1 MMVVALINLLSFLDL
16 MTISNYTETAYLNR
30 LKGISTTA
38 APFHYYGLNSADS
51 DDGSSEVTLTY
62 ASGRAIYYPSHYSSP
77 STNGLHR
84 EIKSTEAV
92 VFGAAILASAGI
104 SHFSVWDAPTDGN
117 CLYVGKF
124 QTSLGVANP
133 MSFGLGNPIL
143 IPSGGISVKTVAAKW
158 GRAEVDK
165 QLRFL
170 TEVNLNA
177 LSVTYAALH
186 TALNS
191 DGTGAEV
198 TATIRPAGR
207 ILIPANLWSA
217 ITSSGNS
224 SQIATASVIDFGAS
238 AGSVG
243 SLTHLSFWD
252 AATGGNLIGFA
263 SRDPMDIAI
272 GDPVLISVGGVIWRI
287 D

>member
-1 MMVVALINLLSFLDL
+1 

-30 LKGISTTA
+30 LKGIATTV
-38 APFHYYGLNSADS
+38 APLHYYGLNSADS
-51 DDGSSEVTLTY
+51 DDGSGEVTLTY
-62 ASGRAIYYPSHYSSP
+62 ASGRAIYYPVFYSSP
-77 STNGLHR
+77 TTNGLYR

-92 VFGAAILASAGI
+92 GFGAAILASAGI
-104 SHFSVWDAPTDGN
+104 SHFSVWDAPTGGN

-124 QTSLGVANP
+124 ETSLRVANP
-133 MSFGLGNPIL
+133 ISFGMGNLIL
-143 IPSGGISVKTVAAKW
+143 IPTGGVSVKTVPAKW
-158 GRAEVDK
+158 GLAEVDK

-170 TEVNLNA
+170 TTLNLNA

-198 TATIRPAGR
+198 TTTIRPAGR
-207 ILIPANLWSA
+207 ILIPAGLWSA
-217 ITSSGNS
+217 IESSGNS
-224 SQIATASVIDFGAS
+224 SQIVSISGIDFGAS

-272 GDPVLISVGGVIWRI
+272 GDPVLISMGGVIWKI
-287 D
+287 N